1 MPVRLYATPVA
12 QQQRIARNTLYAIV
26 GVLGAG
32 VVRFLFTIVTG
43 RAFGADAL
51 GVVAIV
57 VALAT
62 IVTIPSAGVGAAG
75 NRFLAVAA
83 GSSDADMRTQTLGAT
98 WRGGVVVIAFAVVAA
113 WGYLGV
119 QSVDLSTLTQA
130 LGLAFVVAY
139 GLYLTAKGVM
149 FGAGHARI
157 YAAGEV
163 AGFVAFVISIALA
176 AAVASDVGWVL
187 LSQVLWAL
195 GVLVA
200 AYVAGIGPRSLRGRA
215 PATYWGFA
223 VTASIGSLLSLGVAQ
238 ATILVMAA
246 LHGTTEAGLLAAAV
260 AITTP
265 LYLLPRSV
273 SLALTPSM
281 AFSVGA
287 GTESEA
293 DLETRYTGSLL
304 VVFGTIAVAGILAL
318 EPFILS
324 VYGTGFSDAADDLA
338 VLAVASFVVIVG
350 IPVVNRYAAQGTRTL
365 LVTVGASALGAA
377 GAAVAWLT
385 IGADD
390 PIWIAIGFLISA
402 VIKVVLPFVF
412 AKPVL
417 GRWLF
422 PNLALLAIAAVA
434 IALALTTTA
443 LAWAVLVI
451 SILGAIPIAF
461 VLTIRRRAV
470 LAGDPGEPLRVTVV
484 TNMYPTDDH
493 PYYGIFVARRVAS
506 YTALGATVTV
516 VSSARDSGWRKY
528 ARLAVRGMRSLLTDP
543 MPDVI
548 EAHPTH
554 PTGVIA
560 AAMAWC
566 VDRPLVVYAH
576 GSDIERPISNPAY
589 RRLVAATISRAA
601 EIHTNSVYLARQIDR
616 QWPGHPPTQ
625 VVPPGVEPPATV
637 QSQAERTIDVAF
649 VGTMHDLKGPDTLI
663 RALAAIPAEL
673 RTNVVFAGDG
683 PELERYRAMAG
694 ELGVGI
700 EFRGRV
706 APSEAQSIAGSARVL
721 AAPSRREALGL
732 AVVEA
737 LAVGTPV
744 VVSDVGGLSAI
755 PDVAC
760 GTVVPADD
768 ADALRTAITEWLL
781 ADDAQ
786 WSAAAVAAAA
796 VAARYNEHAIAERAL
811 ALLTSVAHR
820 ATEASPVV
828 RSGPLRTTSID

>member
-1 MPVRLYATPVA
+1 MRLYATPVA

-51 GVVAIV
+51 GAVAIV

-83 GSSDADMRTQTLGAT
+83 GSADTDMRSQTLGAT
-98 WRGGVVVIAFAVVAA
+98 WRGGVLVIAVAVLAA
-113 WGYLGV
+113 WGYLRV
-119 QSVDLSTLTQA
+119 QSVELSTLTQV
-130 LGLAFVVAY
+130 LGLAFVIVY

-149 FGAGHARI
+149 FGAGQARI

-163 AGFVAFVISIALA
+163 AGFIAFAIAIVLA
-176 AAVASDVGWVL
+176 AALASDVGWVL

-215 PATYWGFA
+215 PSTYWGFA
-223 VTASIGSLLSLGVAQ
+223 GTASIGSLLSLGIAQ

-246 LHGTTEAGLLAAAV
+246 LHGTAEAGLLAAAV

-281 AFSVGA
+281 AYNVGA
-287 GTESEA
+287 GTESVA

-324 VYGTGFSDAADDLA
+324 VYGSGFGDAADDLA
-338 VLAVASFVVIVG
+338 VLAVASFVVIIG

-365 LVTVGASALGAA
+365 LVTVGASAVGAA

-390 PIWIAIGFLISA
+390 PIWIPIGFLISA
-402 VIKVVLPFVF
+402 VIKVVLPFVL

-422 PNLALLAIAAVA
+422 PNLALVVAATLAIG
-434 IALALTTTA
+434 LALTTTA

-451 SILGAIPIAF
+451 SLLGAVPVAV
-461 VLTIRRRAV
+461 VLTVRRRAV
-470 LAGDPGEPLRVTVV
+470 LAGDPGHPLRVTVV

-506 YTALGATVTV
+506 YESLGAAVTV

-528 ARLAVRGMRSLLTDP
+528 ARLAFRGLRSLFTDP
-543 MPDVI
+543 IPDVI
-548 EAHPTH
+548 KAHPTH

-566 VDRPLVVYAH
+566 VERPLVVYAH
-576 GSDIERPISNPAY
+576 GSDVERPISNAAY
-589 RRLVAATISRAA
+589 RRIVAETISKAA
-601 EIHTNSVYLARQIDR
+601 EIHTNSDYLAQQIDDR
-616 QWPGHPPTQ
+616 WPGHPPTH
-625 VVPPGVEPPATV
+625 VVPPGVEPPAKV
-637 QSQAERTIDVAF
+637 QSQAERSIDVAF

-663 RALAAIPAEL
+663 EALAEIPAEL

-683 PELERYRAMAG
+683 PDVERYRSMAD

-700 EFRGRV
+700 DFRGRV
-706 APSEAQSIAGSARVL
+706 DPSEAQSIAGSARVL

-737 LAVGTPV
+737 LAVQTPV
-744 VVSDVGGLSAI
+744 VVSDVGGLSSI
-755 PDVAC
+755 PDPAC

-768 ADALRTAITEWLL
+768 VDALRAAITDWLR

-786 WSAAAVAAAA
+786 WSAAGAAAAA
-796 VAARYNEHAIAERAL
+796 VAARYDEYGTAQRAL
-811 ALLTSVAHR
+811 DLLTSVAR
-820 ATEASPVV
+820 GARRPTPPV